1 MKSIYQ
7 IYADTFKVRSLLE
20 QPKVGLLKERH
31 SQLLKCP
38 LLKEVCP
45 LKNQFALS
53 EISPTLKLIFLQ
65 LRLLTILVH
74 SLLFSQ
80 ATQMV

>member
-1 MKSIYQ
+1 MLSFILSLINLLVMKSIYQ

-20 QPKVGLLKERH
+20 QPKLGLLKEQH

-65 LRLLTILVH
+65 LRY
-74 SLLFSQ
+74 
-80 ATQMV
+80 